1 MRQFSGTNQH
11 ESHMDATRRQGSI
24 IARVREL
31 GSVRIQDLA
40 RDLDVSEETIRRDI
54 RPLVEAGALGKRHGS
69 VSAPAMAA
77 EAPFERRMRENASEK
92 RAIARHVAGMIA
104 DGDSV
109 MLDTGTTTS
118 MLARE
123 LLSKRDLTIV
133 TNSSDIARTLAIVNG
148 NRVVMAGGELN
159 GDNGAAFGRT
169 AIDFLERF
177 NTDFAIIS
185 IAAVS
190 ATRGLMDYHLDEAE
204 LARAVLRQGRRRLV
218 VTDHTKFA
226 RSALVTVCRFD
237 ALDELVTD
245 AAPPD
250 EIAAA
255 LSHDGVICTVATSL

>member
-1 MRQFSGTNQH
+1 MEATKRQRAILAQ
-11 ESHMDATRRQGSI
+11 
-24 IARVREL
+24 VRETGL
-31 GSVRIQDLA
+31 VRIQDLA
-40 RDLDVSEETIRRDI
+40 RDMDVSEETIRRDV
-54 RPLVEAGALGKRHGS
+54 RPLVEAGELGKRHGS
-69 VSAPAMAA
+69 VSAPAAGT
-77 EAPFERRMRENASEK
+77 EAPFERRMRENALEK
-92 RAIARHVAGMIA
+92 RAIARHVAGMIS

-109 MLDTGTTTS
+109 MMDTGTTTS

-169 AIDFLERF
+169 AIEFIERF

-190 ATRGLMDYHLDEAE
+190 AARGLMDYHLDEAE

-218 VTDHTKFA
+218 VTDHTKFDRA
-226 RSALVTVCRFD
+226 ALVTVCGFD
-237 ALDELVTD
+237 GLDELVTD
-245 AAPPD
+245 RPPPD
-250 EIAAA
+250 DIATRLMAI
-255 LSHDGVICTVATSL
+255 GVTCTVAPSLPAA

>member
-1 MRQFSGTNQH
+1 MEATKRQRAIMAS
-11 ESHMDATRRQGSI
+11 
-24 IARVREL
+24 VREHGL
-31 GSVRIQDLA
+31 VRIQDLA
-40 RDLDVSEETIRRDI
+40 RDMDVSEETIRRDI
-54 RPLVEAGALGKRHGS
+54 RPLVAAGEIGKRHGS
-69 VSAPAMAA
+69 VSALAAGA
-77 EAPFERRMRENASEK
+77 EAPFERRMRENAAEK
-92 RAIARHVAGMIA
+92 RAIARHVAAMIG

-169 AIDFLERF
+169 AIEFIERF

-190 ATRGLMDYHLDEAE
+190 AAQGLMDYHLDEAE
-204 LARAVLRQGRRRLV
+204 FARAVLRQGKRRLV
-218 VTDHTKFA
+218 VTDHTKFD
-226 RSALVTVCRFD
+226 RSALVTVCGFD
-237 ALDELVTD
+237 ALDEVVTD
-245 AAPPD
+245 REPPEDIGARLAA
-250 EIAAA
+250 
-255 LSHDGVICTVATSL
+255 SGVICTVAATLPAAV

>member
-1 MRQFSGTNQH
+1 MQATKRQRAILAS
-11 ESHMDATRRQGSI
+11 
-24 IARVREL
+24 VREHGL
-31 GSVRIQDLA
+31 ARIQDLA
-40 RDLDVSEETIRRDI
+40 RDMAVSEETIRRDI
-54 RPLVEAGALGKRHGS
+54 RPLVEAGELARRHGA
-69 VSAPAMAA
+69 VSALAAGA
-77 EAPFERRMRENASEK
+77 EAPFERRMRENALEK

-123 LLSKRDLTIV
+123 LLGKRHLTIV

-169 AIDFLERF
+169 AIEFIERF

-190 ATRGLMDYHLDEAE
+190 AAQGLMDYQLDEAE
-204 LARAVLRQGRRRLV
+204 FARAVLRQGRRRLV
-218 VTDHTKFA
+218 VTDHGKFG
-226 RSALVTVCRFD
+226 RTALVTVCGFD
-237 ALDELVTD
+237 AFDELVTD
-245 AAPPD
+245 RQPP
-250 EIAAA
+250 EELAERLVA
-255 LSHDGVICTVATSL
+255 SGVACTVAASLPARD